1 MVGPNGPVWG
11 LMGPYWGPNGPQ
23 KGAKMVSADTIF
35 SRFSITSAQFLGRFS
50 ITSAQFLGR
59 MVGEM
64 AQKPS
69 KCEEHIYSKRLRPKN
84 KNGQNYPIL
93 GLTDGGGHGATW
105 LLEIKIYNLRT

>member
-35 SRFSITSAQFLGRFS
+35 SRFS

-93 GLTDGGGHGATW
+93 GLIDVGGYGK
-105 LLEIKIYNLRT
+105 EMKILVK